1 MAGMQSRRTAALS
14 LAAPWIARFSRASG
28 AAKFNPEF
36 ATASE
41 ALAALEKGAVSSR
54 ELVEHVFARIR
65 RFNGKIN
72 AFMTLREEEALV
84 EARRAD
90 EARARRSG
98 GGTLLGLP
106 VTVKDAFATAGIRT
120 TAGSKKWERFVPA
133 EDAVA
138 VAKLRR
144 AGAVIIGKTN
154 LPELSADLQS
164 YNDIAGTT
172 NNPWDLARTCGGST
186 GGGAAA
192 VASGFTYGELGSD
205 SGGSIRIPS
214 HFCGVY
220 GHKSTVGLVSR
231 IGWMPPAPGELRGP
245 NDWSVAG
252 PIARSAGD
260 LRLLLGVLGGP
271 APEEAV
277 AYRWSAPA
285 PRHRAL
291 KEYRA
296 GFVLDDPFCPV
307 APETARVL
315 GSFVDALRK
324 AGVRLEEGWP
334 EGFDPRAN
342 WAVFDFLT
350 SAFQGTI
357 NPSYAEWEKNYIER
371 LKMRRLWRAYFERR
385 DVFLSPVTIVPA
397 FPHDHTMPR
406 ERRVLRTGSGPRP
419 YPDLFRWIAHA
430 GLSGCPA
437 TVAPAGRTAEGLPAG
452 VQIMGPYLEDLT
464 PVHFAELI
472 APATG
477 GFAVPAQVRG

>member
-1 MAGMQSRRTAALS
+1 MS
-14 LAAPWIARFSRASG
+14 LAAPFVARFSG
-28 AAKFNPEF
+28 AAPKFNPEF
-36 ATASE
+36 ATATE
-41 ALAALEKGAVSSR
+41 TMAALEKGAVSSR
-54 ELVEHVFARIR
+54 ELVRRVYARIS
-65 RFNGKIN
+65 RFNSKIN
-72 AFMTLREEEALV
+72 AFMTLREEQAIKD
-84 EARRAD
+84 AARAD
-90 EARARRSG
+90 ELRAGRKG
-98 GGTLLGLP
+98 GGALLGLP

-120 TAGSKKWERFVPA
+120 TAGSKKWERFIPA

-144 AGAVIIGKTN
+144 AGAIIIGKTN

-164 YNDIAGTT
+164 YNEMAGTT

-205 SGGSIRIPS
+205 SAGSIRIPS

-260 LRLLLGVLGGP
+260 LRLFLSVLGGP

-277 AYRWSAPA
+277 AYRWSPPP
-285 PRHRAL
+285 PRRKAL
-291 KEYRA
+291 QEYRV
-296 GFVLDDPFCPV
+296 GFVLDDAFCPLSPD
-307 APETARVL
+307 ATRVL
-315 GSFVDALRK
+315 GPFIDALRK
-324 AGVRLEEGWP
+324 AGAQLWEGWP
-334 EGFDPRAN
+334 REFDPRAN
-342 WAVFDFLT
+342 QRVFDFLT
-350 SAFQGTI
+350 STFQGRV
-357 NPSYAEWEKNYIER
+357 NPSYAEWEKRHIER
-371 LKMRRLWRAYFERR
+371 LKFRRLWSAYFRDI

-397 FPHDHTMPR
+397 FPHDHSMPR
-406 ERRVLRTGSGPRP
+406 EKRVLKTQSGPRP
-419 YPDLFRWIAHA
+419 YPDLFPWIAHA

-437 TVAPAGRTAEGLPAG
+437 TVAPAGRTADGLPVG
-452 VQIMGPYLEDLT
+452 VQIMGPFLEDLT
-464 PVHFAELI
+464 PIHFAELL
-472 APATG
+472 APVAG